1 METEPLPT
9 DAAPRDESPAATA
22 AAATT
27 WTPEAAEEA
36 LNAAVDAEQV
46 VASGKMD
53 DDTVIIA
60 DPDRAASPFA
70 VPEVHG
76 PSEDDDAEE
85 DLRCRRYDDD
95 DDDEDDA
102 EEEEDIARSQH
113 QDGVVSEDSHS
124 EGATDE
130 PATQA
135 TQGADSSSTED
146 DSDSDGAAAAATAP
160 ARGLTQWVGRALGF
174 LEGSPV
180 VRGVLRAAWVPLVI
194 GLGVATV
201 RPGITLLDALAPI
214 NFRDRT
220 AV

>member
-9 DAAPRDESPAATA
+9 DPVPQDESPATPA
-22 AAATT
+22 AAA
-27 WTPEAAEEA
+27 WTPEAAEAA
-36 LNAAVDAEQV
+36 LNAAVDAERV
-46 VASGKMD
+46 VTSGKMD
-53 DDTVIIA
+53 DDTLIIA
-60 DPDRAASPFA
+60 DPDRAASPSA
-70 VPEVHG
+70 VPEVHAPG
-76 PSEDDDAEE
+76 ADDDAEE

-95 DDDEDDA
+95 D
-102 EEEEDIARSQH
+102 EEEDLARSTH
-113 QDGVVSEDSHS
+113 RNGVVGGDGDSERK
-124 EGATDE
+124 GPADE
-130 PATQA
+130 HAPAAPQDV
-135 TQGADSSSTED
+135 GDSSAEG
-146 DSDSDGAAAAATAP
+146 DSDGGEDTPAAAPAP
-160 ARGLTQWVGRALGF
+160 ASGLAQWVGRAVGF

>member
-9 DAAPRDESPAATA
+9 DAAPRDESPAAPAA
-22 AAATT
+22 AAATR
-27 WTPEAAEEA
+27 TPEAAEEA

-95 DDDEDDA
+95 DDEDDA
-102 EEEEDIARSQH
+102 EEEEDIARSQR
-113 QDGVVSEDSHS
+113 QDRVVSEERHS

-130 PATQA
+130 PAPAA
-135 TQGADSSSTED
+135 TQGADSSTED
-146 DSDSDGAAAAATAP
+146 GSDSDGAVAAP
-160 ARGLTQWVGRALGF
+160 ARGLAQWVGRALGF

>member
-27 WTPEAAEEA
+27 WTPETAEEA

-95 DDDEDDA
+95 DDEDDA
-102 EEEEDIARSQH
+102 EEEEDIARSQR
-113 QDGVVSEDSHS
+113 QDRVVSEERHS

-130 PATQA
+130 PAPAA
-135 TQGADSSSTED
+135 TQGADSSTED
-146 DSDSDGAAAAATAP
+146 GSDSDGAVAAP